1 MKSVFI
7 DESKTPKGQVEPLD
21 ESIEEPKDELLDVK
35 IIRALRNDS
44 KATYDNLVSDIGV
57 SQSTIKRAVA
67 KLVAAGRIER
77 MGGKRY
83 GYWKIND

>member
-7 DESKTPKGQVEPLD
+7 DESKTTKGQVEPLD

-44 KATYDNLVSDIGV
+44 KATYDNLVSDIAV
-57 SQSTIKRAVA
+57 SQSTIKRAVT